1 MGMQALLNMLVSCF
15 GRRMTVNGQFVRA
28 LKRSLPS
35 DLTAAQGEELGLR
48 LVQRCTFAPTVAE
61 ILSEWRT
68 MRGEMR
74 RRAAVTAPAPIG
86 RKTAVPQKVRDIRHF
101 LQQRQP
107 LPKGEAVPALCDFA
121 RQFFPDI
128 SDDMIQKNWLEIANC
143 MHDRQEEERT
153 GRACRTGM
161 VMEPD
166 GTISL
171 VVQLLS
177 RTG

>member
-1 MGMQALLNMLVSCF
+1 MQALLNMLVSCF

-107 LPKGEAVPALCDFA
+107 LPKGEAVPAGPAWSWSL
-121 RQFFPDI
+121 
-128 SDDMIQKNWLEIANC
+128 
-143 MHDRQEEERT
+143 T
-153 GRACRTGM
+153 GRSALSSSSCPGRDDEAPVMRRAQMTRLAVPWRPTWRLFKEVSACVRLCS
-161 VMEPD
+161 VYECS
-166 GTISL
+166 I
-171 VVQLLS
+171 
-177 RTG
+177 